1 MTQSDSNRE
10 YAKAVRILR
19 TAYIFAIM
27 NIIMFIF
34 LVMTAFKAI
43 KYGETTASDDPLVYN
58 GVSKINEIIGLC
70 SFG

>member
-1 MTQSDSNRE
+1 MDNYNICNYLFSIYMTKQSDPNRE

-19 TAYIFAIM
+19 AAYIFAIM

-43 KYGETTASDDPLVYN
+43 KYG
-58 GVSKINEIIGLC
+58 
-70 SFG
+70 

>member
-1 MTQSDSNRE
+1 MDNYNICKYLFSINMNKQSDSNRE

-19 TAYIFAIM
+19 AAYIFAIM

-43 KYGETTASDDPLVYN
+43 
-58 GVSKINEIIGLC
+58 
-70 SFG
+70 

>member
-43 KYGETTASDDPLVYN
+43 KYGETTASNDPSLDN
-58 GVSKINEIIGLC
+58 GVTKD
-70 SFG
+70 